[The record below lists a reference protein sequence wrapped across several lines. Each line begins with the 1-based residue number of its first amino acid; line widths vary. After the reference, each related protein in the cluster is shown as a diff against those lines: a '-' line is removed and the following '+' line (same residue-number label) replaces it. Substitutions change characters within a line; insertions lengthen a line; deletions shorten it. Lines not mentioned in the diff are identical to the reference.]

1 MNLQLNKDL
10 AKSYSNNSQ
19 KIRIMTESWFLEN
32 MFCPTCGE
40 SKINNFENN
49 RPVADFYCTNCN
61 NQYELKSKNGNFTN
75 KINDGAYK
83 TMIDRITSFEN
94 PDLFCLSYSKKT
106 YSINDLIFIPK
117 YFFTPDIIEKR
128 KPLDDT
134 AHRAGWTGCN
144 ILINRVPEQG
154 KIKIISNGVM
164 VDKKIIVEQNR
175 KVEKLST
182 SDISCRSWLL
192 DTLNCMNKINKST
205 FSLSEM
211 YYFEEELSLK
221 HPRNN
226 NIKPKIRQQLQILRD
241 RGFIEFI
248 GKGEYKKN

>member
-32 MFCPTCGE
+32 MFCPICGE

-49 RPVADFYCTNCN
+49 RPVADFYCNNCH
-61 NQYELKSKNGNFTN
+61 NQYELKSKNGKLTN

-94 PDLFCLSYSKKT
+94 PDLFCLSYSTKT

-117 YFFTPDIIEKR
+117 HFFTPDVIEKR
-128 KPLDDT
+128 RPLADT
-134 AHRAGWTGCN
+134 ARRAGWTGCN

-154 KIKIISNGVM
+154 KINIVTNGIP
-164 VDKKIIVEQNR
+164 VDKNIVVNQVN
-175 KVEKLST
+175 KNLLLKTNNLST
-182 SDISCRSWLL
+182 RGWLL
-192 DTLNCMNKINKST
+192 DVLNSVNRINSKE
-205 FSLSEM
+205 FSLSDI
-211 YYFEEELSLK
+211 YFFEDELLIK
-221 HPRNN
+221 HPENN
-226 NIKPKIRQQLQILRD
+226 NVQAKIRQQLQLLRD
-241 RGFIEFI
+241 KGYIEFL
-248 GKGEYKKN
+248 GNGQYRKV

>member
-1 MNLQLNKDL
+1 MNLQLNMDL

-154 KIKIISNGVM
+154 KIKIVTNGIP
-164 VDKKIIVEQNR
+164 VDKNIVVNQVNKNLILR
-175 KVEKLST
+175 TNNLST
-182 SDISCRSWLL
+182 RGWLL
-192 DTLNCMNKINKST
+192 DVLNSVNRINSKE
-205 FSLSEM
+205 FSLSDI
-211 YYFEEELSLK
+211 YFFEDELLIK
-221 HPRNN
+221 HPENN
-226 NIKPKIRQQLQILRD
+226 NVQAKIRQQLQLLRD
-241 RGFIEFI
+241 KGYIEFL
-248 GKGEYKKN
+248 GKGQYRKV